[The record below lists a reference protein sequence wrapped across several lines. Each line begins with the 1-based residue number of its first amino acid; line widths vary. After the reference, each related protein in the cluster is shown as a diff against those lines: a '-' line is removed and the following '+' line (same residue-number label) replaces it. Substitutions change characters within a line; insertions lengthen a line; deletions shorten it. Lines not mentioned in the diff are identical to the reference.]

1 MKNKKTSVLESVIQ
15 QAWQESDLTK
25 AKKIV
30 VEHIENSSIKSKET
44 VLQNIKTIN
53 SKERLDY
60 YLANS
65 LLYFEGHTINF

>member
-1 MKNKKTSVLESVIQ
+1 MKNKNTSVLESVIQ
-15 QAWQESDLTK
+15 EAWQESDLTK